1 MAKGNRNNN
10 NNRNRNRRG
19 DFSGNFTKRNTET
32 VKDCTYKEGITVKE
46 LAEKIGKSPAE
57 IIKFLFM
64 MGQMVTINA
73 SLDDETIQLIAMQ
86 YGIEITKEE
95 SEDENSLEDT
105 EEDDPK
111 DLEPR
116 APIVTIMGH
125 VDHGKT
131 TLLDNIRKTHVTA
144 SEFGGITQHIGA
156 YQVEVKGQKVTFLD
170 TPGHEAFTAM
180 RARGAKMTDI
190 VVIVVAADDG
200 VMPQT
205 KEAIDHSRAA
215 GVPMIVAVNK
225 PDMEYAPA
233 V

>member
-19 DFSGNFTKRNTET
+19 DFSGNYTKRNTET

-73 SLDDETIQLIAMQ
+73 SLDDETIQLIAMK

-180 RARGAKMTDI
+180 RARSSSLQMT
-190 VVIVVAADDG
+190 ASCRR
-200 VMPQT
+200 P
-205 KEAIDHSRAA
+205 R
-215 GVPMIVAVNK
+215 K
-225 PDMEYAPA
+225 PSTTQEQP
-233 V
+233 VFR